1 MNLKQKVQVEKLKNE
16 GYSFKEISE
25 KLNVSVGTVKSYFAR
40 KDLHPEDKKDVCPC
54 CGKVL
59 VQLPG
64 RKTKKF
70 CSDKC
75 RMKWWRDNSDV
86 SKTTISK
93 VCPICNL
100 TFISY
105 PSKKQTYCSK
115 QCSGKARWLN
125 AAQHNDVSDN
135 V

>member
-1 MNLKQKVQVEKLKNE
+1 MNIKQKVQVEKLKSK
-16 GYSFKEISE
+16 GYSFQKISDE
-25 KLNVSVGTVKSYFAR
+25 MNISVGSIKSYFSR
-40 KDLHPEDKKDVCPC
+40 KDSRQNCNC
-54 CGKVL
+54 CGAELTGKVK
-59 VQLPG
+59 
-64 RKTKKF
+64 RYRRF

-75 RMKWWRDNSDV
+75 RMKWWHDNKDIS
-86 SKTTISK
+86 STTISR
-93 VCPICNL
+93 VCPICNR

-115 QCSGKARWLN
+115 QCSGKARWVN